1 MEEAELKPP
10 KEPKDI
16 EAQIGILK
24 EHGCLISDKSFAE
37 DVLSK
42 VNYYRLSAYFLPFKK
57 TNGTYISG
65 TTFKKVFHIYE
76 FDRELRSLLFR
87 NIECIETALRTRLSY
102 MHAIKY
108 GACGYLN
115 PETFNKFHNVK
126 KFQETIDRS
135 IGNNRKNPVIIHHK
149 ENYNGQFPIWVI
161 IEFFTF
167 GDLSFFY
174 KDLLTKDKKEI
185 ARKQYHII
193 PSILESWLRC
203 CTDLR
208 NICAHGGRLYYRNF
222 SAEPSDFKQE
232 KRLFSRSLWALI
244 LIIKW
249 LYPFPEQWE
258 KDFIPQ
264 IETLMNKYSN
274 DIDLKHLCF
283 PQNWKAELKKSQKS
297 SLESWVRLKR

>member
-1 MEEAELKPP
+1 MN
-10 KEPKDI
+10 EPKSPKRID
-16 EAQIGILK
+16 EQIAILK
-24 EHGCLISDKSFAE
+24 RHGCIIQNKSFTE
-37 DVLSK
+37 EILSK
-42 VNYYRLSAYFLPFKK
+42 VNYYRLSAYFLPFKDK
-57 TNGTYISG
+57 NGMYLSG
-65 TTFKKVFHIYE
+65 TTFERIFHVYE
-76 FDRELRSLLFR
+76 FDREFRSLLFR
-87 NIECIETALRTRLSY
+87 AIECIEVALRTRLSY

-115 PETFNKFHNVK
+115 KENFNSHHKEGIFEK
-126 KFQETIDRS
+126 KKQS
-135 IGNNRKNPVIIHHK
+135 IILHHGKNPVVIHHEEK
-149 ENYNGQFPIWVI
+149 YSGQFPIWVI

-174 KDLLTKDKKEI
+174 KDLLTEDKKEI

-222 SAEPSDFKQE
+222 SAKPSDFKKE
-232 KRLFSRSLWALI
+232 KSLFSRSLWALI
-244 LIIKW
+244 LVIKW

-264 IETLMNKYSN
+264 METLMNKYSN

-283 PQNWKAELKKSQKS
+283 PPNWKEELKKSQKS
-297 SLESWVRLKR
+297 SLESWLRLKP